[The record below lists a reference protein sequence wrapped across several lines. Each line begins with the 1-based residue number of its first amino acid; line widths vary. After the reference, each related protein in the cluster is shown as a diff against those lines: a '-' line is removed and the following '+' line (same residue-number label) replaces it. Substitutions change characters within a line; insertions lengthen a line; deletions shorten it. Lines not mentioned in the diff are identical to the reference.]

1 MKYTDGEIST
11 LIRNEESIK
20 IIKEY
25 QRSNIRS
32 LLFIIAVITL
42 IVYLFINEVPA
53 KINSTINKYEEEVTV
68 NMNDLIMEEN

>member
-42 IVYLFINEVPA
+42 IIYLFISEVPA
-53 KINSTINKYEEEVTV
+53 KVNSTINKYEEEVTV